1 MRDTVLFPMLEG
13 IARRSP
19 GWGTPVSLPQEDGTV
34 LRMRV
39 SLANA
44 FRNLIRPVAPQP
56 RADKGSAYI
65 TDTNGTRRVLRH
77 A

>member
-1 MRDTVLFPMLEG
+1 MARVPYDQFEQF
-13 IARRSP
+13 ARRGP
-19 GWGTPVSLPQEDGTV
+19 GWGVAVALPQEDGTV

-56 RADKGSAYI
+56 RADKGSSYI